1 MKKKFLLTTLISAF
15 LFSSLI
21 FVGGCSSNKHE
32 SKAKR
37 KKEVKYNLLKQEDK
51 EYRKAKK
58 FKVKD
63 RKTISHFYTKKGKVS
78 PKGYLVEEVKFDSL
92 GNLIAHIFYA
102 SDGTIDR
109 KFLYE
114 YDDKGNQIKKES
126 YDFRGVLRYQKI
138 SEYDEY
144 GNEIF
149 AKEFNA
155 KTQKYNTVIFD
166 YDSAGNLLQKTKF
179 DPDDNV
185 IQKAVFKYDKD
196 GHLIYSAA
204 FNKKGQKYSETMFK
218 YDSLGNKV
226 LETLLIPGMSPKFKR
241 FKYDERGNLI
251 FIDGGYF
258 SQKFAYN
265 KDNDEILEEL
275 FDKDGYL
282 QQKFTTDYDDRGL
295 MIERIRYDGQNRPA
309 LYIEYKYEFY
319 K

>member
-1 MKKKFLLTTLISAF
+1 MKLNRVF
-15 LFSSLI
+15 LFGVVAVLTAG
-21 FVGGCSSNKHE
+21 FFLGGCSSNKHE

-37 KKEVKYNLLKQEDK
+37 KKVVKYTRLKQEDK

-63 RKTISHFYTKKGKVS
+63 RKTFSHFYTRKGKIS
-78 PKGYLVEEVKFDSL
+78 PRGFLVEEVKFDSV
-92 GNLIAHIFYA
+92 GNLTAHIFYE
-102 SDGTIDR
+102 SDGSIDR
-109 KFLYE
+109 KFLYY

-126 YDFRGVLRYQKI
+126 YDWRNTLRYQKI
-138 SEYDEY
+138 SEDDKY

-149 AKEFNA
+149 AKELNV
-155 KTQKYNTVIFD
+155 KTGKYNKIFFD
-166 YDSAGNLLQKTKF
+166 YDTAGNLLQKIKYS
-179 DPDDNV
+179 PDDEV
-185 IQKAVFKYDKD
+185 LQKVVFQYDKN
-196 GHLIYSAA
+196 GNVVYSAY
-204 FNKKGQKYSETMFK
+204 FNEQGKKYSETRFK
-218 YDSLGNKV
+218 YDSLGNKI
-226 LETLLIPGMSPKFKR
+226 EEMMIIPGTTPKYKH

-275 FDKDGYL
+275 FDRDGYL

-295 MIERIRYDGQNRPA
+295 MSERFRYDGQNRPA

-319 K
+319 Q